1 MNAPLP
7 NKNGVGPSC
16 VALPPGPWATV
27 AEFLAER
34 FPRVD
39 AATWAARM
47 QQRELIDE
55 YGGAITP
62 SRSYQAHLRL
72 YYYRSVDDEPHV
84 PFDEAVLYQDELLVV
99 ADKPHFLPVTPGG
112 KYLQETLLVRLK
124 RRLGIDTLIPLHR
137 LDRETAGV
145 VLFAVQPAA
154 RAAYSA
160 LFASRQVTKHYEATV
175 HIWVDGASA
184 LRLPT
189 THRSRL
195 IEDAHFMRMCE
206 APGEPNSETRF
217 QLIEACGN
225 FARLHLSPITG
236 RKHQLRVHCA
246 ALGMPIIGDRLYPT
260 LQPADRDD
268 YHQPLQLLARSIAFV
283 DPITGQ
289 ARRFDS
295 VRALKTAG
303 GDAILKT

>member
-16 VALPPGPWATV
+16 VALPPGPWTTV

-34 FPRVD
+34 FPQID

-47 QQRELIDE
+47 QQGELIDE
-55 YGGAITP
+55 HGVAVTP

-72 YYYRSVDDEPHV
+72 YYYRSIDDEPRV

-137 LDRETAGV
+137 LDRETAGIV
-145 VLFAVQPAA
+145 MFAVQPAA

-160 LFASRQVTKHYEATV
+160 LFAARRVTKHYEATV
-175 HIWVDGASA
+175 HISVDGASA
-184 LRLPT
+184 LRLPA

-195 IEDAHFMRMCE
+195 IKDAHFIRMCE
-206 APGEPNSETRF
+206 TPGEPNSETRF
-217 QLIEACGN
+217 QLIEACGH

-246 ALGMPIIGDRLYPT
+246 ALGTPIVGDRLYPT
-260 LQPADRDD
+260 LQPADNDD

-295 VRALKTAG
+295 VRSLKAAD